1 MRLGYSSPPMSA
13 SHLLLFAATELL
25 LSMTPGPAV
34 LLVVSLGMRRG
45 FASSRRGA
53 AGILT
58 GNAIYFALSA
68 AGLGALLIA
77 SKHVFDILQIAGAAY
92 LILLGLKM
100 AVIPSRPA
108 DESTSRP
115 GALDD
120 STTRRLDSFFQGLI
134 TQLANPK
141 ALVFFT
147 ALLPQFVDSSKPM
160 TIQFVILGVI
170 SILVELPVLLA
181 YGFAADRGRA
191 VYGKHAPLIER
202 LSGACLV
209 AAGARLAASRM

>member
-1 MRLGYSSPPMSA
+1 MSP

-68 AGLGALLIA
+68 AGLGALLLA
-77 SKHVFDILQIAGAAY
+77 SKRVFDVLQIAGAAY

-100 AVIPSRPA
+100 ALFPSRPEPLEELKA
-108 DESTSRP
+108 RR
-115 GALDD
+115 LDD
-120 STTRRLDSFFQGLI
+120 SFVQGLV

-147 ALLPQFVDSSKPM
+147 ALLPQFVDASKPM
-160 TIQFVILGVI
+160 TMQFVVLGVI

-209 AAGARLAASRM
+209 AAGAKLAASRM

>member
-1 MRLGYSSPPMSA
+1 MSP

-45 FASSRRGA
+45 LASSRRGA

-77 SKHVFDILQIAGAAY
+77 SKRVFDILQIAGAAY

-100 AVIPSRPA
+100 LVLASRRV
-108 DESTSRP
+108 DESTSRRESLE
-115 GALDD
+115 A
-120 STTRRLDSFFQGLI
+120 SKTRRLDGSFLQGLL

-141 ALVFFT
+141 AIVFFT

-160 TIQFVILGVI
+160 TMQFLILGVI

-209 AAGARLAASRM
+209 AAGAKLAATRM

>member
-1 MRLGYSSPPMSA
+1 MSP

-34 LLVVSLGMRRG
+34 LLVISLGMRRG

-77 SKHVFDILQIAGAAY
+77 SKRVFDVLQIAGAAY
-92 LILLGLKM
+92 LILIGLKM
-100 AVIPSRPA
+100 ALLPSRP
-108 DESTSRP
+108 EPVEEVKVRR
-115 GALDD
+115 LDD
-120 STTRRLDSFFQGLI
+120 SFLQGLV

-147 ALLPQFVDSSKPM
+147 ALLPQFVDASKPM
-160 TIQFVILGVI
+160 TMQFVVLGVI
-170 SILVELPVLLA
+170 SILVELPVLFA

-209 AAGARLAASRM
+209 AAGAKLAASRM

>member
-1 MRLGYSSPPMSA
+1 MSP

-34 LLVVSLGMRRG
+34 LLVVSQGMRRG

-68 AGLGALLIA
+68 AGLGALLVA
-77 SKHVFDILQIAGAAY
+77 SKRVFDVLQIVGAAY
-92 LILLGLKM
+92 LVLVGLRMLLM
-100 AVIPSRPA
+100 PSRIERL
-108 DESTSRP
+108 DES
-115 GALDD
+115 AA
-120 STTRRLDSFFQGLI
+120 RRLDGSFAQGLI

-141 ALVFFT
+141 AIVFFT
-147 ALLPQFVDSSKPM
+147 ALLPQFVDPTKPM

-170 SILVELPVLLA
+170 SILVELPVLLL
-181 YGFAADRGRA
+181 YGLAADRGRA
-191 VYGKHAPLIER
+191 VYGKHARLIER

-209 AAGARLAASRM
+209 AAGAKLAATRI